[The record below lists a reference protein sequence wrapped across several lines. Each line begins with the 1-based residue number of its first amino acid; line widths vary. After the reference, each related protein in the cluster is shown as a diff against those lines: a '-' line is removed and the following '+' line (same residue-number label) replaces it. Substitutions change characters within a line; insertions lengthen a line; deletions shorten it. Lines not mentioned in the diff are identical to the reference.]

1 MPAID
6 GTLLCHGADYTEF
19 DQIYHA
25 KGDKDMKKTV
35 LIADADFV
43 FAKQLSRALE
53 EIEKFQVIDIALNG
67 KQAVRMVEERHPDVL
82 VMDILLPE
90 LDGLS
95 VLEKISSITPL
106 PIIIATSSFL
116 SNYVAMAAL
125 DLGVRQIIKKP
136 CDAESIATSVERACR
151 IIPRKGSENDR
162 GCLIAN
168 TLHDVGVPANIKGYT
183 YLINAL
189 DLAIAN
195 SEAAF
200 SMTQSIYAP
209 IAQQHG
215 VKPEQVSRA
224 ITRAIDIAWDRGDLD
239 TLQSYFG
246 YTVSNTRG
254 MPTNGEFV
262 SIIGEK
268 LRFQLD
274 AQNMTQE

>member
-1 MPAID
+1 M
-6 GTLLCHGADYTEF
+6 
-19 DQIYHA
+19 
-25 KGDKDMKKTV
+25 KTV

-43 FAKQLSRALE
+43 FVKQLSRALE
-53 EIEKFQVIDIALNG
+53 ESGTFQVIDMALTG
-67 KQAVRMVEERHPDVL
+67 KLAVRIVEERHPDVL

-95 VLEKISSITPL
+95 VLEKISSVVPPAIV
-106 PIIIATSSFL
+106 IATSVFL
-116 SNYVAMAAL
+116 SNYVAVSAMG
-125 DLGVRQIIKKP
+125 LGVRQLIKKP
-136 CDAESIATSVERACR
+136 CSAESVAASVERACR
-151 IIPRKGSENDR
+151 ILPRKGSEHDR
-162 GCLIAN
+162 RCLLAN
-168 TLHDVGVPANIKGYT
+168 TLHDVGVPANIKGYS
-183 YLINAL
+183 YLIDAL
-189 DLAIAN
+189 ELTIAN
-195 SEAAF
+195 PEAAF

-224 ITRAIDIAWDRGDLD
+224 INRAIDIAWDRGDLD

-262 SIIGEK
+262 SIIGET

-274 AQNMTQE
+274 AQSAEQ

>member
-1 MPAID
+1 
-6 GTLLCHGADYTEF
+6 
-19 DQIYHA
+19 
-25 KGDKDMKKTV
+25 MKKQV

-53 EIEKFQVIDIALNG
+53 ESGRFQVIDVALNG

-95 VLEKISSITPL
+95 VLEAISSATPL
-106 PIIIATSSFL
+106 PIIIAASAFI
-116 SNYVAMAAL
+116 SNYVTVSAMN
-125 DLGVRQIIKKP
+125 LGVRQLIKKP
-136 CDAESIATSVERACR
+136 CDAESVAASVERACR
-151 IIPRKGSENDR
+151 ILPRKRPEHDR
-162 GCLIAN
+162 RCLIAN
-168 TLHDVGVPANIKGYT
+168 TLHDVGVPANITGYS
-183 YLINAL
+183 YLMDAL
-189 DLAIAN
+189 ELTITN
-195 SEAAF
+195 PEAAY
-200 SMTQSIYAP
+200 SMTQSIYVP

-224 ITRAIDIAWDRGDLD
+224 IKRAIDIAWDRGDLD

-274 AQNMTQE
+274 AQGTMQK

>member
-6 GTLLCHGADYTEF
+6 GTLLCHGADYTKF
-19 DQIYHA
+19 NQIYHA

-35 LIADADFV
+35 LIADTDFV

-116 SNYVAMAAL
+116 SNYVAVAAL
-125 DLGVRQIIKKP
+125 DLGVRQLIKKP
-136 CDAESIATSVERACR
+136 CDVGSIVASVERTCR
-151 IIPRKGSENDR
+151 ILPRSGIGYDR
-162 GCLIAN
+162 RSLIAN
-168 TLHDVGVPANIKGYT
+168 TLHDVGVPANIKGYS
-183 YLINAL
+183 YLIDAL
-189 DLAIAN
+189 DLVIAN
-195 SEAAF
+195 PEATF
-200 SMTQSIYAP
+200 SLTQSIYVP
-209 IAQQHG
+209 IAKQHG
-215 VKPEQVSRA
+215 IKPEQVSRA
-224 ITRAIDIAWDRGDLD
+224 INRAIDIAWDRGDLD

-262 SIIGEK
+262 AIIGET

-274 AQNMTQE
+274 AQYTAEQ

>member
-1 MPAID
+1 M
-6 GTLLCHGADYTEF
+6 
-19 DQIYHA
+19 
-25 KGDKDMKKTV
+25 KTV

-43 FAKQLSRALE
+43 FAKELSHALE
-53 EIEKFQVIDIALNG
+53 ENGKFQVIDIALNG

-95 VLEKISSITPL
+95 VLEKISSVVPP
-106 PIIIATSSFL
+106 PIVIATSVFM
-116 SNYVAMAAL
+116 SNYVAVSAMG
-125 DLGVRQIIKKP
+125 LGVRQLIKKP
-136 CDAESIATSVERACR
+136 CDAESVAASVEWACR
-151 IIPRKGSENDR
+151 ILPRSGIGYDR
-162 GCLIAN
+162 RSLIAN
-168 TLHDVGVPANIKGYT
+168 TLHDVGIPANIKGYS
-183 YLINAL
+183 YLIDAL
-189 DLAIAN
+189 ELTIAN
-195 SEAAF
+195 PETAF
-200 SMTQSIYAP
+200 SMTQSIYVP
-209 IAQQHG
+209 IAKQHDI
-215 VKPEQVSRA
+215 KPELVSRA
-224 ITRAIDIAWDRGDLD
+224 IKRAIDIAWDRGDLD

>member
-1 MPAID
+1 M
-6 GTLLCHGADYTEF
+6 
-19 DQIYHA
+19 
-25 KGDKDMKKTV
+25 KTV

-43 FAKQLSRALE
+43 FAKQLSYALE
-53 EIEKFQVIDIALNG
+53 ESGTFQVIDIALNG

-95 VLEKISSITPL
+95 VLEKISSVVPP
-106 PIIIATSSFL
+106 PIVIATSVFL
-116 SNYVAMAAL
+116 SNYVAVSAMG
-125 DLGVRQIIKKP
+125 LGVRQLIKKP
-136 CDAESIATSVERACR
+136 CSAESVAASVERACR
-151 IIPRKGSENDR
+151 ILPRKGFEDDR
-162 GCLIAN
+162 KSLIAN
-168 TLHDVGVPANIKGYT
+168 TLHDVGIPANIKGYF
-183 YLINAL
+183 YLIDAL
-189 DLAIAN
+189 ELTIAN
-195 SEAAF
+195 PEAAF

-254 MPTNGEFV
+254 MPTNGEFLA
-262 SIIGEK
+262 IIGEA
-268 LRFQLD
+268 LRLQLD
-274 AQNMTQE
+274 AQCTAEK